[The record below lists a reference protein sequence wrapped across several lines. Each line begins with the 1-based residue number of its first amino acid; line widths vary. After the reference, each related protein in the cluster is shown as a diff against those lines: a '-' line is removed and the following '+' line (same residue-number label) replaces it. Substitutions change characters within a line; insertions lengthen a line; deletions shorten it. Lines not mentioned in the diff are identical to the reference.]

1 MDEMT
6 DAATPAPSGSPADP
20 RYAAL
25 GGRPG
30 KIVAIHLSYAS
41 RADQRGRRP
50 QHPSYFFKPSSS
62 VAASGSTIER
72 PAGTELL
79 AREPA
84 PPTAPIEP
92 SEA

>member
-1 MDEMT
+1 MADT
-6 DAATPAPSGSPADP
+6 PDAADP
-20 RYAAL
+20 RFAAL
-25 GGRPG
+25 PSRPG

-62 VAASGSTIER
+62 VAASGGTIER

-79 AREPA
+79 ACGGVIALVFGEPA
-84 PPTAPIEP
+84 RRV
-92 SEA
+92 